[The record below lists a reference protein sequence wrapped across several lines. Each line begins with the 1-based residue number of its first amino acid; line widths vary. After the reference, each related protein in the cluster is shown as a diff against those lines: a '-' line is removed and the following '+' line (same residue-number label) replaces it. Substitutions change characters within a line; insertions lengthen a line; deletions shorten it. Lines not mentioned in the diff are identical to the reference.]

1 LNHHTLSAL
10 EEIGAV
16 SPLYLRPCVD
26 LLRRVLEAVVSAPS
40 EPKWRRLNVHKLR
53 PKLRTDVALKLL
65 QSVGFE
71 PQDTAPGAEEFMVMA
86 EAPTH
91 EQQQVLKTVRD
102 KLQALVDKES
112 AAGASTSASAA
123 AAAAPFPTASV
134 LPSLPQMYPQE
145 GELIEDD
152 KFVFFWHAPS
162 WPAQWT
168 QVPFV
173 VDGLLY
179 SCPEQFMMAGK
190 AKLFGDHASFAKIMT
205 EANPRVQK
213 KLGQKVTGFV
223 EKTWLAHRL
232 AIVSAATYAKFTQHP
247 AFKARLLATGDKII
261 AEASPL
267 DSLWGIG
274 MAVSDPL
281 VRVQKQWRGTNLLGV
296 ALMNVRERIRKEEAA
311 AVPASAAK

>member
-1 LNHHTLSAL
+1 
-10 EEIGAV
+10 
-16 SPLYLRPCVD
+16 
-26 LLRRVLEAVVSAPS
+26 
-40 EPKWRRLNVHKLR
+40 VHKLR

-112 AAGASTSASAA
+112 AAAGGAGGAASASASAA
-123 AAAAPFPTASV
+123 VAAAPFPTASV

-145 GELIEDD
+145 GELVEDD

-232 AIVSAATYAKFTQHP
+232 AIVTEATYAKFTQHP
-247 AFKARLLATGDKII
+247 AFKARLLATGDKLI

-267 DSLWGIG
+267 DGIWGIG

-296 ALMNVRERIRKEEAA
+296 ALMNVRERIRKEEAGATA
-311 AVPASAAK
+311 AASAAK